1 MVITVLKATFTKS
14 KPKVITYRD
23 FKLFNQEKFKTDLK
37 NSFRITKISSYHV
50 CIAKSEIPGITCFFV
65 DKRQVDV
72 VSKFLTSRYE
82 NARQFR
88 GSRKNHQF
96 IPSGDNILM
105 S

>member
-65 DKRQVDV
+65 DKQQVDV

-82 NARQFR
+82 M
-88 GSRKNHQF
+88 
-96 IPSGDNILM
+96 PDNLEEAEKIINLFPVVTIF
-105 S
+105 